1 MTLCDTGESNICI
14 SFLIV
19 TEEFSVVST
28 GTVYLKAALRVL
40 K

>member
-28 GTVYLKAALRVL
+28 ETVYLKAGLRVL